1 MFGGIYR
8 GGSFRGGLTLQD
20 YFLVGCHYKKDN
32 TNTSEP
38 VPVAGDRI
46 TMYMIQIQSADKRLQ
61 LGVLERVA

>member
-38 VPVAGDRI
+38 VPVAGEI
-46 TMYMIQIQSADKRLQ
+46 TYKTSIQCKIA
-61 LGVLERVA
+61 

>member
-32 TNTSEP
+32 TNVSEP
-38 VPVAGDRI
+38 VPVAGDII
-46 TMYMIQIQSADKRLQ
+46 TLKLIQINRL
-61 LGVLERVA
+61 EMACY

>member
-38 VPVAGDRI
+38 VPVAGDRMTI
-46 TMYMIQIQSADKRLQ
+46 TMIQIQTADKWLKM
-61 LGVLERVA
+61 GVLEQVP